1 MTSST
6 SFRLGLCLWV
16 LLWGASTVVMYRGT
30 MGLGLGAGLV
40 LGTVLFWVRRAVHRQ
55 RVGRLYARYEAL
67 YGAHPGFDNRSQRYV
82 GAAGALA
89 GGSALSAHAA
99 VGSLVGAGL
108 DYLRDR
114 KRKEAM
120 SAGQTALYDELQGLT
135 AWRPGDAYRLFVTA
149 LVLSSVA
156 IYAYGAM
163 FPNAPEVPP
172 IDVFE
177 RELRDKAE
185 RQ

>member
-1 MTSST
+1 MTSRA
-6 SFRLGLCLWV
+6 SFRLGFYLWV
-16 LLWGASTVVMYRGT
+16 LLWGAATVVMHRGT
-30 MGLGLGAGLV
+30 IGLGLGAGFV
-40 LGTVLFWVRRAVHRQ
+40 LGTVLFCLRRAVHRQ
-55 RVGRLYARYEAL
+55 RVVRLNARYEAL

-89 GGSALSAHAA
+89 GGSVLSTHSA

-114 KRKEAM
+114 KRRVGM
-120 SAGQTALYDELQGLT
+120 SAEQTALYDELQGLM
-135 AWRPGDAYRLFVTA
+135 AWRPGDAYRMFVTA
-149 LVLSSVA
+149 LVLSAGA
-156 IYAYGAM
+156 IYAYGVM
-163 FPNAPEVPP
+163 FPNAPEGPP
-172 IDVFE
+172 VDTLE